1 MPPKAATT
9 SLEEDYLADWDE
21 LFPSSPDP
29 AKKNDKATGKDD
41 TSKKRKTDDVL
52 GLDTE
57 VDKKKQRVPRVK
69 LDDARFVALLTK
81 QLSG

>member
-9 SLEEDYLADWDE
+9 SREEDYLADWDE

-29 AKKNDKATGKDD
+29 AKKNDKAAVKDD
-41 TSKKRKTDDVL
+41 ASKKRKTDAL
-52 GLDTE
+52 GLETE

-69 LDDARFVALLTK
+69 LDDARFVASPLPN
-81 QLSG
+81 QFSG